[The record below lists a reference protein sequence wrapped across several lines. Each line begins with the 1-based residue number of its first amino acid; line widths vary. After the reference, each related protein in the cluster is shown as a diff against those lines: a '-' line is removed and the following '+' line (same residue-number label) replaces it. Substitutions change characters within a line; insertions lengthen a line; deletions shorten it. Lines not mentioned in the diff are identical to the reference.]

1 MKEMEQKRKAL
12 GKGLEQLFSNEAFT
26 FDELEKTIVE
36 DTNKEDVKEINIS
49 ELRSNPYQPR
59 KVFDED
65 KLNELTESIKEF
77 GIFEPIIVKKSI
89 KGYEIVAGERRSLA
103 AKKAGLKTVPAIVRD
118 FTDDE
123 MMTIALLE
131 NIQRENL
138 NVIEEANAYRNM
150 IESMHITQEEL
161 ARKLG
166 KSRSH
171 VTNILGLLK
180 LPHKVQDL
188 VLDNKISMGHAR
200 SLSKLSGEEEIFEM
214 AKRIV
219 NEGMSVRTLED
230 TISNNDYEKKVPIK
244 KMEVKNKTHVMVQ
257 NIMREKIGTMVK
269 VNNRNIVIPFDS
281 DRDLERILEILD
293 IKIDVD

>member
-1 MKEMEQKRKAL
+1 METKRKAL

-36 DTNKEDVKEINIS
+36 DTKKEDVKEINLD

-59 KVFDED
+59 KVFDEE
-65 KLNELTESIKEF
+65 KLNELTDSIKEF
-77 GIFEPIIVKKSI
+77 GIFEPIIVKRSI

-138 NVIEEANAYRNM
+138 NVIEEANAYKNM
-150 IESMHITQEEL
+150 LETMNLTQEEL

-171 VTNILGLLK
+171 VTNILGILK
-180 LPHKVQDL
+180 LPRKVQDL
-188 VLDNKISMGHAR
+188 VLSNKITMGHAR
-200 SLSKLSGEEEIFEM
+200 ALSKLNDEAEIFDM
-214 AKRIV
+214 ASRIV
-219 NEGMSVRTLED
+219 NENMSVRTLED
-230 TISNNDYEKKVPIK
+230 EINNNGLEKKVPIK
-244 KMEVKNKTHVMVQ
+244 KTIVKDKGHMMVQ
-257 NIMREKIGTMVK
+257 NVMREKIGTMVK
-269 VNNRNIVIPFDS
+269 VNNRNIVIPFDN

-293 IKIDVD
+293 IKINLD

>member
-1 MKEMEQKRKAL
+1 METKRKAL

-36 DTNKEDVKEINIS
+36 DTKKEDVKEINLD

-59 KVFDED
+59 KVFDEE
-65 KLNELTESIKEF
+65 KLNELTDSIKEF

-138 NVIEEANAYRNM
+138 NVIEEANAYKNM
-150 IESMHITQEEL
+150 LETMNLTQEEL

-171 VTNILGLLK
+171 VTNILGILK
-180 LPHKVQDL
+180 LPRKVQDL
-188 VLDNKISMGHAR
+188 VLSNKITMGHAR
-200 SLSKLSGEEEIFEM
+200 ALSKLNDEAEIFDM
-214 AKRIV
+214 ASRIV
-219 NEGMSVRTLED
+219 NENMSVRTLED
-230 TISNNDYEKKVPIK
+230 EINNNGLEKKVPIK
-244 KMEVKNKTHVMVQ
+244 KTIVKDKGHMMVQ
-257 NIMREKIGTMVK
+257 NVMREKIGTMVK
-269 VNNRNIVIPFDS
+269 VNNRNIVIPFDN

-293 IKIDVD
+293 IKINLD

>member
-1 MKEMEQKRKAL
+1 METKRKAL

-36 DTNKEDVKEINIS
+36 DTKKEDVKEINLD
-49 ELRSNPYQPR
+49 ELMSNPYQPR
-59 KVFDED
+59 KVFDEE
-65 KLNELTESIKEF
+65 KLNELTDSIKEF

-138 NVIEEANAYRNM
+138 NVIEEANAYKNM
-150 IESMHITQEEL
+150 LETMNLTQEEL

-171 VTNILGLLK
+171 VTNILGILK
-180 LPHKVQDL
+180 LPRKVQDL
-188 VLDNKISMGHAR
+188 VLSNKITMGHAR
-200 SLSKLSGEEEIFEM
+200 ALSKLNDEAEIFDM
-214 AKRIV
+214 ASRIV
-219 NEGMSVRTLED
+219 NENMSVRTLED
-230 TISNNDYEKKVPIK
+230 EINNNGLEKKVPIK
-244 KMEVKNKTHVMVQ
+244 KTIVKDKGHMMVQ
-257 NIMREKIGTMVK
+257 NVMREKIGTMVK
-269 VNNRNIVIPFDS
+269 VNNRNIVIPFDN

-293 IKIDVD
+293 IKINLD

>member
-1 MKEMEQKRKAL
+1 METKRKAL

-36 DTNKEDVKEINIS
+36 DTKKEDVKEINLD

-59 KVFDED
+59 KVFDEE
-65 KLNELTESIKEF
+65 KLNELTDSIKEF

-103 AKKAGLKTVPAIVRD
+103 AKKAGLKTVPAIIRD

-138 NVIEEANAYRNM
+138 NVIEEANAYKNM
-150 IESMHITQEEL
+150 LETMNLTQEEL

-171 VTNILGLLK
+171 VTNILGILK
-180 LPHKVQDL
+180 LPRKVQDL
-188 VLDNKISMGHAR
+188 VLSNKITMGHAR
-200 SLSKLSGEEEIFEM
+200 ALSKLNDEAEIFDM
-214 AKRIV
+214 ASRIV
-219 NEGMSVRTLED
+219 NENMSVRTLED
-230 TISNNDYEKKVPIK
+230 EINNNGLEKKVPIK
-244 KMEVKNKTHVMVQ
+244 KTIVKDKGHMMVQ
-257 NIMREKIGTMVK
+257 NVMREKIGTMVK
-269 VNNRNIVIPFDS
+269 VNNRNIVIPFDN

-293 IKIDVD
+293 IKINLD

>member
-1 MKEMEQKRKAL
+1 METKRKAL

-36 DTNKEDVKEINIS
+36 DTKKEDVKEINLD

-59 KVFDED
+59 KVFDEE
-65 KLNELTESIKEF
+65 KLNELTDSIKEF

-138 NVIEEANAYRNM
+138 NVIEEANAYKNM
-150 IESMHITQEEL
+150 LDTMNLTQEEL

-171 VTNILGLLK
+171 VTNILGILK
-180 LPHKVQDL
+180 LPRKVQDL
-188 VLDNKISMGHAR
+188 VLSNKITMGHAR
-200 SLSKLSGEEEIFEM
+200 ALSKLNDEAEIFDM
-214 AKRIV
+214 ASRIV
-219 NEGMSVRTLED
+219 NENMSVRTLED
-230 TISNNDYEKKVPIK
+230 EINNNGLEKKVPIK
-244 KMEVKNKTHVMVQ
+244 KTIVKDKGHMMVQ
-257 NIMREKIGTMVK
+257 NVMREKIGTMVK
-269 VNNRNIVIPFDS
+269 VNNRNIVIPFDN

-293 IKIDVD
+293 IKINLD

>member
-1 MKEMEQKRKAL
+1 MEKKRKAL

-36 DTNKEDVKEINIS
+36 DTKKEDVKEINLD

-59 KVFDED
+59 KVFDEE
-65 KLNELTESIKEF
+65 KLNELTDSIKEF

-138 NVIEEANAYRNM
+138 NVIEEANAYKNM
-150 IESMHITQEEL
+150 LETMNLTQEEL

-171 VTNILGLLK
+171 VTNILGILK
-180 LPHKVQDL
+180 LPRKVQDL
-188 VLDNKISMGHAR
+188 VLSNKITMGHAR
-200 SLSKLSGEEEIFEM
+200 ALSKLNDKAKIFDM
-214 AKRIV
+214 ASRIV
-219 NEGMSVRTLED
+219 NENMSVRTLED
-230 TISNNDYEKKVPIK
+230 EINNNGLEKKVPIK
-244 KMEVKNKTHVMVQ
+244 KTIVKDKGHMMVQ
-257 NIMREKIGTMVK
+257 NVMREKIGTMVK
-269 VNNRNIVIPFDS
+269 VNNRNIVIPFDN

-293 IKIDVD
+293 IKINLD

>member
-1 MKEMEQKRKAL
+1 METKRKAL

-36 DTNKEDVKEINIS
+36 DTKKEDVKEINLD

-59 KVFDED
+59 KVFDEE
-65 KLNELTESIKEF
+65 KLNELTDSIKEF

-103 AKKAGLKTVPAIVRD
+103 AKKAGLKTVPAIIRD

-138 NVIEEANAYRNM
+138 NVIEEANAYKNM
-150 IESMHITQEEL
+150 LETMNLTQEEL

-171 VTNILGLLK
+171 VTNILGILK
-180 LPHKVQDL
+180 LPRKVQDL
-188 VLDNKISMGHAR
+188 VLSNKITMGHAR
-200 SLSKLSGEEEIFEM
+200 ALSKLNDEAEIFDM
-214 AKRIV
+214 ASRIV
-219 NEGMSVRTLED
+219 NENMSVRTLED
-230 TISNNDYEKKVPIK
+230 EINNNGLEKKVPIK
-244 KMEVKNKTHVMVQ
+244 KTIVKDKGHMMVQ
-257 NIMREKIGTMVK
+257 NVMREKIGTMVK
-269 VNNRNIVIPFDS
+269 VNNRNIVIPFDNH
-281 DRDLERILEILD
+281 RDLERILEILD
-293 IKIDVD
+293 IKINLD

>member
-1 MKEMEQKRKAL
+1 MEQKRKAL

-36 DTNKEDVKEINIS
+36 DTNKEDVKEISIS

-59 KVFDED
+59 KVFDEE

-138 NVIEEANAYRNM
+138 NVIEEANAYKNM
-150 IESMHITQEEL
+150 IDSMHITQEEL
-161 ARKLG
+161 AKKLG

-200 SLSKLSGEEEIFEM
+200 SLSKLSDEEEIFNM
-214 AKRIV
+214 ANRII
-219 NEGMSVRTLED
+219 NEGMSVRSLESEI
-230 TISNNDYEKKVPIK
+230 TNGEFERKVSVKKPI
-244 KMEVKNKTHVMVQ
+244 VKNKAHVMVQ
-257 NIMREKIGTMVK
+257 NVMREKIGTMVK

-281 DRDLERILEILD
+281 DRDLERILEIID
-293 IKIDVD
+293 IKIDID

>member
-1 MKEMEQKRKAL
+1 METKRKAL

-36 DTNKEDVKEINIS
+36 DTKKEDVKEINLD

-59 KVFDED
+59 KVFDEE
-65 KLNELTESIKEF
+65 KLNELTDSIKEF

-138 NVIEEANAYRNM
+138 NVIEEANAYKNM
-150 IESMHITQEEL
+150 LETMNLTQEEL

-171 VTNILGLLK
+171 VTNILGILK
-180 LPHKVQDL
+180 LPRKVQDL
-188 VLDNKISMGHAR
+188 VLSNKITMGHAR
-200 SLSKLSGEEEIFEM
+200 ALSKLNDEAEIFDM
-214 AKRIV
+214 ASRIV
-219 NEGMSVRTLED
+219 NENMSVRTLED
-230 TISNNDYEKKVPIK
+230 EINNNGLEKKVPIK
-244 KMEVKNKTHVMVQ
+244 NTIVKDKGHMMVQ
-257 NIMREKIGTMVK
+257 NVMREKIGTMVK
-269 VNNRNIVIPFDS
+269 VNNRNIVIPFDN

-293 IKIDVD
+293 IKINLD

>member
-1 MKEMEQKRKAL
+1 METKRKAL

-36 DTNKEDVKEINIS
+36 DTKKEDVKEINLD

-59 KVFDED
+59 KVFDEE
-65 KLNELTESIKEF
+65 KLNELTDSIKEF

-138 NVIEEANAYRNM
+138 NVIEEANAYKNM
-150 IESMHITQEEL
+150 LETMNLTQEEL

-171 VTNILGLLK
+171 VTNILGILK
-180 LPHKVQDL
+180 LPRKVQDL
-188 VLDNKISMGHAR
+188 VLSNKITMGHAR
-200 SLSKLSGEEEIFEM
+200 ALSKLNDEAEIFDM
-214 AKRIV
+214 AIRIV
-219 NEGMSVRTLED
+219 NENMSVRTLED
-230 TISNNDYEKKVPIK
+230 EINNNGLEKKVPIK
-244 KMEVKNKTHVMVQ
+244 KTIVKDKGHMMVQ
-257 NIMREKIGTMVK
+257 NVMREKIGTMVK
-269 VNNRNIVIPFDS
+269 VNNRNIVIPFDN

-293 IKIDVD
+293 IKINLD